1 METQEEKEETS
12 FHFKALDATQMT
24 AAVAN
29 TQQYFEVK
37 EQQWIKFSSWYY
49 KFLCKTIH
57 FSLKVGL

>member
-29 TQQYFEVK
+29 T
-37 EQQWIKFSSWYY
+37 
-49 KFLCKTIH
+49 
-57 FSLKVGL
+57 